1 MIKRPKV
8 LIVEDNLMHQKV
20 IVHILNKYF
29 TKDVITT
36 ANPKEAFPILRTN
49 KPDFLIMDIEMP
61 LMNGVEMLE
70 LIRNMEGLEDLKVIA
85 YSAKLEKEIIRETVK
100 YSVLDYIYKGSDQ
113 KVIVARLNKH
123 FKDFQSSNSNN
134 E

>member
-85 YSAKLEKEIIRETVK
+85 YSAKLEKEIIFLVDLPPLLFDAATRTSWLE
-100 YSVLDYIYKGSDQ
+100 
-113 KVIVARLNKH
+113 
-123 FKDFQSSNSNN
+123 FKTNFIQISTLGISLVS
-134 E
+134 